1 MLIRISGGIGG
12 IREYLETGRKKGRD
26 FSRDDLDERVV
37 LSGNL
42 VLVDKIINAIKGKG
56 EKYLHITL
64 SFKEDHV
71 DSDTL
76 RFVAKA
82 FEHFAMSAYRQDEY
96 AFYAEAHLP
105 RVKSYPNRANG
116 NLVER
121 KPHIHVVIP
130 KINLLTQRHLDP
142 FGLVLRQVQ
151 YLEAFQEDVNLRF
164 GFASPRDNPRIEL
177 VDKSDMIGRYKGDT
191 FAAANREFK
200 SVLLDEILA
209 REIRSLNDLE
219 ALLAGRG
226 EVRRR
231 NSGTDHEYL
240 NVKLDGEEK
249 GINLKEHVFSSGFL
263 DLPLDRKIA
272 QLQETKDGYI
282 DSTSPLSTDPAWEQ
296 LLAEW
301 KERRSRELKYIS
313 SGRRKE
319 YALYNEMSEN
329 DKLVYLLAKEREF
342 YEAADTRFS
351 EQSSKVQVAEPIS
364 VPTRI
369 ESITPKEVR
378 AKGNL
383 VGQYRDDR
391 NNEVIRARDEAAS
404 LFKELKRNI
413 DVDLVLHVL
422 ATEKGLELSKYKI
435 TEGKDGT
442 PRILCGQR
450 NLNVADF
457 MTKEMHM
464 PWCLASDFLCL
475 IYSQQVRD
483 LGIAGRSQ
491 NQELWANYEAFSESS
506 RRNLLEE
513 REVLRR
519 NAYER
524 YIQQRD
530 HYKRRKAALWADPSL
545 LPRDRKTALSLL
557 QTEYLGLQEIARR
570 TAYLDIARFNA
581 ANNKSILSQYCEQRA
596 IEVDEEEA
604 ARTTS
609 SKSTPQKNEIAMEK
623 CGIEPTTNDI
633 IKKGVFAFS
642 LLHNSIAANGD
653 VTYSLGEHSLIKD
666 AGRIVWA
673 LDESAEAVEACLRL
687 AVLKYGQKL
696 HVTGTDSFR
705 RAIAEMAVEKGLA
718 VEFDDEW
725 VRTVYDA
732 AMRRAHPR
740 EGGVVLQKQEVM
752 KNREKQYPENTQQSE
767 LGL

>member
-1 MLIRISGGIGG
+1 MLIRISGGTGG

-26 FSRDDLDERVV
+26 FSRDDLDERIV
-37 LSGNL
+37 LTGNL
-42 VLVDKIINAIKGKG
+42 VLVDKIIKAMEGKG

-64 SFKEDHV
+64 SFREDHV

-76 RFVAKA
+76 RLVTKA
-82 FEHFAMSAYRQDEY
+82 FEQFAMSAYRQDEY

-105 RVKSYPNRANG
+105 RIKSYPNRANSS
-116 NLVER
+116 LIER
-121 KPHIHVVIP
+121 KPHIHVVMP

-200 SVLLDEILA
+200 SALLDEILA
-209 REIRSLNDLE
+209 SDIRSLNDLE

-249 GINLKEHVFSSGFL
+249 GINLKEHVFSSRFL
-263 DLPLDRKIA
+263 DLPLDNKIA
-272 QLQETKDGYI
+272 QLQEPKDGYI
-282 DSTSPLSTDPAWEQ
+282 DSTSPLSADPAWEE
-296 LLAEW
+296 LITEW

-342 YEAADTRFS
+342 YEAADTRFD
-351 EQSSKVQVAEPIS
+351 EQSSKAQVVEPILA
-364 VPTRI
+364 PTRI
-369 ESITPKEVR
+369 ENISLKEVR
-378 AKGNL
+378 AKSNL
-383 VGQYRDDR
+383 VSQYHDDR
-391 NNEVIRARDEAAS
+391 NNEVIKVRDEAVS

-413 DVDLVLHVL
+413 DVDRVLHVL

-483 LGIAGRSQ
+483 LGIAGRYQ
-491 NQELWANYEAFSESS
+491 NQKLWANYEAFSENS
-506 RRNLLEE
+506 RNNLLEE

-519 NAYER
+519 KAHER
-524 YIQQRD
+524 YIQQRE
-530 HYKRRKAALWADPSL
+530 HFKRRKAALWADPSL
-545 LPRDRKTALSLL
+545 LSRDRKIALSLL

-570 TAYLDIARFNA
+570 KAYIDIARFNE
-581 ANNKSILSQYCEQRA
+581 ANSKSILSQYCEQRA

-609 SKSTPQKNEIAMEK
+609 SKATLQITERIMEK

-642 LLHNSIAANGD
+642 LLRNSVEANGD

-666 AGRIVWA
+666 AGRIVLA
-673 LDESAEAVEACLRL
+673 LDESPEAVEACLRL
-687 AVLKYGQKL
+687 ALLKYGPKL

-705 RAIAEMAVEKGLA
+705 RAIAEMAGKKGLI

-725 VRTVYDA
+725 IRKVHDA
-732 AMRRAHPR
+732 AKNQAHPR
-740 EGGVVLQKQEVM
+740 EGSVHP
-752 KNREKQYPENTQQSE
+752 YPGE
-767 LGL
+767 LKKSGDSPRKLDIQTPEFGR